1 LRLPVHRF
9 PVWLSRFIGRE
20 KEKAE
25 VKSLLEC
32 TRLLTIT
39 GPGGCGKTR
48 LALEVAQ
55 DLSYPDGIWLVELA
69 SLSSGE
75 AIPQSTGYALGLT
88 ENPNQ
93 SFHERLLDHMEK
105 KNLLLVLDNCEHLVE
120 HCAKFVHDLLAA
132 CPDLHIVATSREPLH
147 IEGETTWP
155 MPPLS
160 LPEWQAGMPLKNIL
174 QSEAIELFLDRAR
187 LVWPGFTVNAQNASD
202 VVKICHQLDGIP
214 LALELAAG
222 RMNILSVQEM
232 AGRMDNTVLWL
243 SGVDRFAPPR
253 QQTLKAT
260 LDWSYALLQEDE
272 QRFFRRLA
280 VFDGGFTLQA
290 VEAVCIGDGIA
301 LEQSINLLARL
312 IDKSFVV
319 NSLDYTGIYR
329 YRLLEVVRQYA
340 LDQLRRSDEETVI
353 RTRHLNWCLSIA
365 KDVMDRFLQ
374 ADSSGWSERIDLE
387 VLNLRQ
393 AFTWSQSGA
402 VPIEIAYL
410 LASNLWQF
418 WQARGFYREGLAWY
432 QALLNRTDGV
442 AADVLARSY
451 HNAGG
456 MAQHLHDFELAME
469 YSKKARELY
478 RQGGDWNAV
487 AQEMCFIGW
496 IYERMRQYTE
506 AQRMAEEALALF
518 QNTKSETGNEDYF
531 GISIARLLLG
541 DLAFLQGDYE
551 EAMNQVAESLALC
564 QKSGNILGVNRRR
577 TRLAHA
583 WISKGDLVYGCELLR
598 ESIQASRGTGDR
610 WITVM
615 ILSGLILLETAQAR
629 WLQAAQCLG
638 AANAF
643 HDEFG
648 AQFWPVD
655 QLIFEKHQTLVQLKL
670 DESSFVSAGE
680 KGLAIGTDVNAALD
694 FAWSSLKALE
704 KDLQLDVDKWDAS
717 VTVDAAAVKAAH
729 SAKRVARTANQVN
742 RQAYDGLTTRE
753 REVAALI
760 AKGKSNAQIA
770 NDLYLGI
777 RTIEAHV
784 TKIMN
789 RLGYNSR
796 TQIAIWADR
805 KGLR

>member
-1 LRLPVHRF
+1 LPSHRF

-48 LALEVAQ
+48 LALEVVQ

-69 SLSSGE
+69 SLSTGD
-75 AIPQSTGYALGLT
+75 AIPQSTAYALGLT

-93 SFHERLLDHMEK
+93 SIDDRLIDHLEK
-105 KNLLLVLDNCEHLVE
+105 KNILLVLDNCEHLVE
-120 HCAKFVHDLLAA
+120 HCAKFAHDLLAT
-132 CPDLHIVATSREPLH
+132 CPDLHILATSRELLH
-147 IEGETTWP
+147 IEGETTWQV
-155 MPPLS
+155 PPLS
-160 LPEWQAGMPLKNIL
+160 LPEWQAGLPLKSML
-174 QSEAIELFLDRAR
+174 QSEAVELFLDRAR
-187 LVWPGFTVNAQNASD
+187 LVWPGFTINSQNAVD
-202 VVKICHQLDGIP
+202 IVKICRQLDGIP
-214 LALELAAG
+214 LSLELAAG
-222 RMNILSVQEM
+222 RMNTLSVQEM
-232 AGRMDNTVLWL
+232 VGRIDNTVLWL
-243 SGVDRFAPPR
+243 AGVDRFAPPR

-280 VFDGGFTLQA
+280 VFDGGFTLKA
-290 VEAVCIGDGIA
+290 VEAVCIGDGIE

-312 IDKSFVV
+312 IDKSFVL
-319 NSLDYTGIYR
+319 NSLDPTGTNR
-329 YRLLEVVRQYA
+329 YRLLEVMRQYA
-340 LDQLRRSDEETVI
+340 LDQLHRSDEETKI
-353 RTRHLNWCLSIA
+353 RNKHLNWYLSFTSEAVGRIRQSDNTGWFA
-365 KDVMDRFLQ
+365 SIDV
-374 ADSSGWSERIDLE
+374 E

-393 AFTWSQSGA
+393 AFSWSQAGEI
-402 VPIEIAYL
+402 PIEIAHQ
-410 LASNLWQF
+410 LAGNLWQF
-418 WQARGFYREGLAWY
+418 WQARGYYREGLAWY
-432 QALLNRTDGV
+432 QTLLDRTDEV
-442 AADVLARSY
+442 TVEVLALTY

-456 MAQHLHDFELAME
+456 MAQHLHDFELAMK
-469 YSKKARELY
+469 YSKKARDLY
-478 RQGGDWNAV
+478 RQAGNWNAV

-496 IYERMRQYTE
+496 IYERMGQYRE
-506 AQRMAEEALALF
+506 AQRMAKETLTLF
-518 QNTKSETGNEDYF
+518 HSNTLETGNEDYF

-551 EAMNQVAESLALC
+551 EAMDQVQESLALC
-564 QKSGNILGVNRRR
+564 KKSENMLGVNRRR
-577 TRLAHA
+577 ARLAHTVIA
-583 WISKGDLVYGCELLR
+583 KGDLVSGCELLN
-598 ESIQASRGTGDR
+598 ESILASRGTGDR
-610 WITVM
+610 WVTVM
-615 ILSGLILLETAQAR
+615 ILSGLILLETAQAQ
-629 WLQAAQCLG
+629 WLKAAQCLG
-638 AANAF
+638 VQKAF

-655 QLIFEKHQTLVQLKL
+655 QFIFENQQSLVQLKL
-670 DESSFVSAGE
+670 DGQVFVTAGE
-680 KGLAIGTDVNAALD
+680 KGRAIGADVDAALD
-694 FAWSSLKALE
+694 FAWSSLKLIE
-704 KDLQLDVDKWDAS
+704 EDLQLSADRMDAY
-717 VTVDAAAVKAAH
+717 VALNTAAVLTTG
-729 SAKRVARTANQVN
+729 SSKRVTRTANQVN
-742 RQAYDGLTTRE
+742 RQAYGGLTTRE

-770 NDLYLGI
+770 SELYLGV

>member
-1 LRLPVHRF
+1 
-9 PVWLSRFIGRE
+9 
-20 KEKAE
+20 
-25 VKSLLEC
+25 
-32 TRLLTIT
+32 LLTIT

-69 SLSSGE
+69 SLSSAE
-75 AIPQSTGYALGLT
+75 AIPQSTAYALGLT

-93 SFHERLLDHMEK
+93 SIHERLLDHLEN

-120 HCAKFVHDLLAA
+120 YCARFVHDLLAA
-132 CPDLHIVATSREPLH
+132 CPDLHILATSREPLH

-155 MPPLS
+155 VPPLS
-160 LPEWQAGMPLKNIL
+160 LPEWQAGMPLKSIL
-174 QSEAIELFLDRAR
+174 EFEAVELFLDRAR
-187 LVWPGFTVNAQNASD
+187 LVWPGFTINSQNAGD
-202 VVKICHQLDGIP
+202 VVKICRELDGIP

-232 AGRMDNTVLWL
+232 VERMDNTVLWL
-243 SGVDRFAPPR
+243 AGVDRFAPPR

-301 LEQSINLLARL
+301 LEQSIDLLARL

-319 NSLDYTGIYR
+319 NSLDHTGTNR

-340 LDQLRRSDEETVI
+340 LDQLKGSDEETVI
-353 RTRHLNWCLSIA
+353 RNRHLNWCLSFA
-365 KDVMDRFLQ
+365 SDALDRILQ
-374 ADSSGWSERIDLE
+374 ADNTGWFGKVDAE

-393 AFTWSQSGA
+393 AFAWSQLGA
-402 VPIEIAYL
+402 VPIEIAHQ
-410 LASNLWQF
+410 LASNMWQF
-418 WQARGFYREGLAWY
+418 WQARGYYREGLAWY
-432 QALLNRTDGV
+432 QALLNRKDKIPV
-442 AADVLARSY
+442 DVLARTY
-451 HNAGG
+451 HDAGG
-456 MAQHLHDFELAME
+456 MAQHLHDFELAMQ
-469 YSKKARELY
+469 YHKQARDLY
-478 RQGGDWNAV
+478 KQAGDWNGV
-487 AQEMCFIGW
+487 AREMCFIGW

-506 AQRMAEEALALF
+506 AQRMAEDAMALF
-518 QNTKSETGNEDYF
+518 HNTTSKTGNTDYF
-531 GISIARLLLG
+531 GISVAWLLLG
-541 DLAFLQGDYE
+541 DLAFLQGDYQ

-564 QKSGNILGVNRRR
+564 QKAGNMLGVNRRR
-577 TRLAHA
+577 TRLAQA
-583 WISKGDLVYGCELLR
+583 CIAKGDLVQGCELLG

-615 ILSGLILLETAQAR
+615 ILSGLILLETAQAL

-638 AANAF
+638 ASKAF
-643 HDEFG
+643 HNEFG

-655 QLIFEKHQTLVQLKL
+655 QSIFEKHQTLVQLKL
-670 DESSFVSAGE
+670 DEDAYGFAAK
-680 KGLAIGTDVNAALD
+680 KGQAIGADVDAALD
-694 FAWSSLKALE
+694 FAWSSLKTLE
-704 KDLQLDVDKWDAS
+704 IDLQLDVGRKNAP
-717 VTVDAAAVKAAH
+717 VTVDTAAVRAVA
-729 SAKRVARTANQVN
+729 SANPVARTANQVN

-760 AKGKSNAQIA
+760 AKGKTNAQIA
-770 NDLYLGI
+770 SDLYLGI

-789 RLGYNSR
+789 RLGYKSR

>member
-1 LRLPVHRF
+1 LPSHRF

-48 LALEVAQ
+48 LALEVVQ

-69 SLSSGE
+69 SLSTGD
-75 AIPQSTGYALGLT
+75 AIPQSTAYALGLT

-93 SFHERLLDHMEK
+93 SIDDRLIDHLEK
-105 KNLLLVLDNCEHLVE
+105 KNILLVLDNCEHLVE
-120 HCAKFVHDLLAA
+120 HCAKFAHDLLAT
-132 CPDLHIVATSREPLH
+132 CPDLHILATSRELLH
-147 IEGETTWP
+147 IEGETTWQV
-155 MPPLS
+155 PPLS
-160 LPEWQAGMPLKNIL
+160 LPEWQAGLPLKSML
-174 QSEAIELFLDRAR
+174 QSEAVELFLDRAR
-187 LVWPGFTVNAQNASD
+187 LVWPGFTINSQNAVD
-202 VVKICHQLDGIP
+202 IVKICRQLDGIP
-214 LALELAAG
+214 LSLELAAG
-222 RMNILSVQEM
+222 RMNTLSVQEM
-232 AGRMDNTVLWL
+232 VGRIDNTVLWL
-243 SGVDRFAPPR
+243 AGVDRFAPPR

-280 VFDGGFTLQA
+280 VFDGGFTLKA
-290 VEAVCIGDGIA
+290 VEAVCIGDGIE

-312 IDKSFVV
+312 IDKSFVL
-319 NSLDYTGIYR
+319 NSLDPTGTNR
-329 YRLLEVVRQYA
+329 YRLLEVMRQYA
-340 LDQLRRSDEETVI
+340 LDQLHRSDEETKI
-353 RTRHLNWCLSIA
+353 RNKHLNWYLSFTSEAVGRIRQSDNTGWFA
-365 KDVMDRFLQ
+365 SIDV
-374 ADSSGWSERIDLE
+374 E

-393 AFTWSQSGA
+393 AFSWSQAGEI
-402 VPIEIAYL
+402 PIEIAHQ
-410 LASNLWQF
+410 LAGNLWQF
-418 WQARGFYREGLAWY
+418 WQARGYYREGLAWY
-432 QALLNRTDGV
+432 QTLLDRTDEV
-442 AADVLARSY
+442 TVEVLALTY

-456 MAQHLHDFELAME
+456 MAQHLHDFELAMK
-469 YSKKARELY
+469 YSNKARDLY
-478 RQGGDWNAV
+478 RQAGNWNAV

-496 IYERMRQYTE
+496 IYERMGQYKE
-506 AQRMAEEALALF
+506 AQRMAKEALTLF
-518 QNTKSETGNEDYF
+518 HSNTLETGNEDYF

-551 EAMNQVAESLALC
+551 EAMDQVQESLALC
-564 QKSGNILGVNRRR
+564 KKSENMLGVNRRR
-577 TRLAHA
+577 ARLAHTVIA
-583 WISKGDLVYGCELLR
+583 KGDLVSGCELLN
-598 ESIQASRGTGDR
+598 ESILASRGTGDR
-610 WITVM
+610 WVTVM
-615 ILSGLILLETAQAR
+615 ILSGLILLETAQAQ
-629 WLQAAQCLG
+629 WLKAAQCLG
-638 AANAF
+638 VQKAF

-655 QLIFEKHQTLVQLKL
+655 QFIFENQQSLVQLKL
-670 DESSFVSAGE
+670 DGQVFVTAGE
-680 KGLAIGTDVNAALD
+680 KGRAIGADVDAALD
-694 FAWSSLKALE
+694 FAWSSLKLIE
-704 KDLQLDVDKWDAS
+704 EDLQLSADRMDAY
-717 VTVDAAAVKAAH
+717 VALNTAAVLTTG
-729 SAKRVARTANQVN
+729 SSKRVTRTANQVN
-742 RQAYDGLTTRE
+742 RQAYGGLTTRE

-770 NDLYLGI
+770 SELYLGV